1 MIDKTYII
9 NLEKHKDRKEDC
21 IKNINSIDKKILGNI
36 IFYNAING
44 NDLDL
49 NELKKKNIKIR
60 NEWKDFLTD
69 RSLTKGELG
78 CALSHYNIWQ
88 EVAKS
93 DSKITYIMEDD
104 INFENDFNEK
114 LKELLLEL
122 KDIEWDFCF
131 LDRKFMYGNDL
142 EKSNNLIIPGY
153 SFWLNSYLIN
163 SNGAKKLINTNFLER
178 IIPVD
183 EYVPMMYYKSDI
195 RRDIGDRIN
204 PEEYMKN
211 YDNFNK
217 YDRLIAFSSKLPLSY
232 IRYEYDIEKSSTE
245 NSKQII
251 NIENFSISNKF
262 KLKNLIIIIALLFIL
277 INKSSYLKKY
287 F

>member
-1 MIDKTYII
+1 
-9 NLEKHKDRKEDC
+9 
-21 IKNINSIDKKILGNI
+21 
-36 IFYNAING
+36 
-44 NDLDL
+44 
-49 NELKKKNIKIR
+49 
-60 NEWKDFLTD
+60 
-69 RSLTKGELG
+69 
-78 CALSHYNIWQ
+78 
-88 EVAKS
+88 
-93 DSKITYIMEDD
+93 
-104 INFENDFNEK
+104 
-114 LKELLLEL
+114 
-122 KDIEWDFCF
+122 
-131 LDRKFMYGNDL
+131 
-142 EKSNNLIIPGY
+142 
-153 SFWLNSYLIN
+153 
-163 SNGAKKLINTNFLER
+163 
-178 IIPVD
+178 
-183 EYVPMMYYKSDI
+183 MMYYKSDI